1 MLCAGY
7 NRLMNIRFLETFVLL
22 AQLRNFRMTAEH
34 LHTTQAAISS
44 RIASLEQE
52 LGVRLFDRNAREV
65 SLTPDGSKALVHAER
80 MVKLLREMKDDM
92 LDKHTYA
99 GVIRIGVIESIVH
112 SWFPEFLA
120 RLHEGY
126 PRLRIEISSET
137 TVQLT
142 ELLNKGALD
151 LVLQGNAIHTSQVD
165 TLALGQLPMRWVGSP
180 KLEIGNDLLSL
191 ADLAAFPIVSFA
203 RQSEP
208 YAAIERMFATGDHM
222 PLHLNGI
229 SSVATMIRLVRDGFG
244 VAALPPAIIQQ
255 ELKEQTL
262 QLLRADTPLPPLE
275 LQAAFRHNQ
284 ENPLAETIATIAQD
298 VAVAFAHGHGQ
309 TIARPPVQS

>member
-1 MLCAGY
+1 
-7 NRLMNIRFLETFVLL
+7 MNIRFLETFVLL
-22 AQLRNFRMTAEH
+22 AELRNFRMTAER

-52 LGVRLFDRNAREV
+52 FGVRLFDRNAREI

-92 LDKHTYA
+92 LDKTTYA

-112 SWFPEFLA
+112 SWFPEFVA
-120 RLHEGY
+120 RLHQSY
-126 PRLRIEISSET
+126 PRLRIEITSET
-137 TVQLT
+137 TVHLT
-142 ELLNKGALD
+142 EQLGKGGLD
-151 LVLQGNAIHTSQVD
+151 LVLLGNAIHTSQVE
-165 TLALGQLPMRWVGSP
+165 TIALGRLPMRWVCSP
-180 KLEIGNDLLSL
+180 QLGIGDELLSL

-203 RQSEP
+203 RESEP
-208 YAAIERMFATGDHM
+208 YADIERMFATAGDVS
-222 PLHLNGI
+222 LHLNGI

-255 ELKEQTL
+255 ELKALEL
-262 QLLRADTPLPPLE
+262 QLLRTDTALPPLE

-284 ENPLAETIATIAQD
+284 ENPLAETIGTIAQE
-298 VAVAFAHGHGQ
+298 VAISFARHYGPTVALC
-309 TIARPPVQS
+309 PDLD

>member
-1 MLCAGY
+1 
-7 NRLMNIRFLETFVLL
+7 MNIRFLETFVLL
-22 AQLRNFRMTAEH
+22 AELRNFRMTAER

-52 LGVRLFDRNAREV
+52 FGVRLFDRNAREV

-92 LDKHTYA
+92 LDKTTYA

-112 SWFPEFLA
+112 SWFPEFVS
-120 RLHEGY
+120 RLHQSY
-126 PRLRIEISSET
+126 PRLRIEITSET
-137 TVQLT
+137 TVHLT
-142 ELLNKGALD
+142 EQLGKGGLD
-151 LVLQGNAIHTSQVD
+151 LALLGNAIHTSQVE
-165 TLALGQLPMRWVGSP
+165 TIALGRLPMRWVCSP
-180 KLEIGNDLLSL
+180 RLGIGDELLSL

-203 RQSEP
+203 RESEP
-208 YAAIERMFATGDHM
+208 YADIERMFATAGDV

-255 ELKEQTL
+255 ELKTLEL
-262 QLLRADTPLPPLE
+262 QLLRADTALPPLE
-275 LQAAFRHNQ
+275 LLAAFRHSQ
-284 ENPLAETIATIAQD
+284 ENPLAETIGTIAQE
-298 VAVAFAHGHGQ
+298 VAISFARDYGPTVALCPDL
-309 TIARPPVQS
+309 T

>member
-1 MLCAGY
+1 
-7 NRLMNIRFLETFVLL
+7 MNIRFLETFVLL
-22 AQLRNFRMTAEH
+22 AEMRNFRMTAER

-80 MVKLLREMKDDM
+80 MVKLLRDMKEDM

-120 RLHEGY
+120 RLHESY
-126 PRLRIEISSET
+126 PRLRIEIASDT
-137 TVQLT
+137 TTHLT
-142 ELLNKGALD
+142 EQLNKGGLD
-151 LVLQGNAIHTSQVD
+151 LVLQGNAIHVSQVD
-165 TLALGQLPMRWVGSP
+165 AIALGQLPMRWVASP
-180 KLEIGNDLLSL
+180 KLEIGNDVLSL

-203 RQSEP
+203 RESEP
-208 YAAIERMFATGDHM
+208 YAAIERMFATAGDIS
-222 PLHLNGI
+222 LHLNGI

-255 ELKEQTL
+255 ELNAQTL
-262 QLLRADTPLPPLE
+262 QLLRADTVLPPLE

-284 ENPLAETIATIAQD
+284 DNPLAETIGLIAQD
-298 VAVAFAHGHGQ
+298 VAIAFATNRGQ
-309 TIARPPVQS
+309 SIACAPLQT